1 MSAPPRSAIVI
12 GGGVVGSACALRL
25 ADAGLAVT
33 LVDDAP
39 ARRPA
44 SWGNAGHIAVEQ
56 VEPIASWATL
66 RSATRRHFARG
77 GALDLPVAAIGAWL
91 PFGLRLVAAATR
103 FDAGKAAL
111 TRLMAGALPAWRRLV
126 ADLGDASLLRED
138 GHFILWETAATAVAG
153 RAAWA
158 ATDTGTATIRDATSA
173 EIDALR
179 AQMTAPFAGA
189 VRCEG
194 SAQIADPTRLADALT
209 AALARAGVVRHTG
222 QAALVQRGDRVSV
235 AVAGDSLD
243 ADVVL
248 VAAGIG
254 SAALLGG
261 IGVRVPLI
269 AERGYHIEAPTSG
282 AMLPPRVFEDRSMI
296 VTRFG
301 DRLRAASFVEF
312 SRADLPP
319 DPRKWARLQAHVTE
333 LGLAFDGAAVPWFGS
348 RPTLPDYLPAI
359 GRSPATSNL
368 FCAFGHNHLGLTLA
382 AATAEIVA
390 AMIHGAPIDDAFAVS
405 RFSGAR

>member
-1 MSAPPRSAIVI
+1 MPISPPRTAIVI

-25 ADAGLAVT
+25 AGAGVAVT

-39 ARRPA
+39 ALRPA

-56 VEPIASWATL
+56 VEPIASWATV
-66 RSATRRHFARG
+66 RSAPRRHFARG

-91 PFGLRLVAAATR
+91 PFGLRLAAAATR
-103 FDAGKAAL
+103 FEAGKAAL
-111 TRLMAGALPAWRRLV
+111 TRLMAGAMPAWRRLA
-126 ADLGDASLLRED
+126 ADLGDSALLRED
-138 GHFILWETAATAVAG
+138 GHFILWETAATAAAG

-158 ATDTGTATIRDATSA
+158 ATDTGTATIRDATTG
-173 EIDALR
+173 ELEALR
-179 AQMTAPFAGA
+179 GAMGAPFAGA

-194 SAQIADPTRLADALT
+194 SAQIADPTRLAAALA
-209 AALARAGVVRHTG
+209 AALARAGVVRRTG
-222 QAALVQRGDRVSV
+222 QATLAQRGNRVSV
-235 AVAGDSLD
+235 AIGGDSLD

-248 VAAGIG
+248 VAAGVG
-254 SAALLGG
+254 SAVLLAG

-282 AMLPPRVFEDRSMI
+282 SMLPPRVFEDRSMI

-319 DPRKWARLQAHVTE
+319 DPRKWVRLERHVAE
-333 LGLAFDGAAVPWFGS
+333 LGLAFEGEVTPWYGS

-359 GRSPATSNL
+359 GRVPGSANL
-368 FCAFGHNHLGLTLA
+368 AAAFGHNHLGLTLSA
-382 AATAEIVA
+382 VTGEIVA
-390 AMIHGAPIDDAFAVS
+390 AMLVGGTSPDPAFS
-405 RFSGAR
+405 PLRF

>member
-1 MSAPPRSAIVI
+1 MSNSPRTAIVI

-25 ADAGLAVT
+25 AGAGVAVT

-39 ARRPA
+39 AQRPA

-66 RSATRRHFARG
+66 RSAPRRHFARG
-77 GALDLPVAAIGAWL
+77 GALDLPAAAIGAWL
-91 PFGLRLVAAATR
+91 PFGLRLAAAATR
-103 FDAGKAAL
+103 FEAGKAAL
-111 TRLMAGALPAWRRLV
+111 TRLMAGAMPAWRRLATDV
-126 ADLGDASLLRED
+126 GDAALLREE

-158 ATDTGTATIRDATSA
+158 ATDTGNATIRDATAA
-173 EIDALR
+173 ELEALR
-179 AQMTAPFAGA
+179 GAMGAPFAGA

-194 SAQIADPTRLADALT
+194 SAQIADQTRLADAL
-209 AALARAGVVRHTG
+209 AGALARAGVVRRSG
-222 QAALVQRGDRVSV
+222 QAMLVQHGDRVTV
-235 AVAGDSLD
+235 AAGGERLD

-248 VAAGIG
+248 AAAGIG

-301 DRLRAASFVEF
+301 NRLRAASFVEF

-319 DPRKWARLQAHVTE
+319 DPRKWARLQAHVAD
-333 LGLAFDGAAVPWFGS
+333 LGLAFEGEATPWYGS

-359 GRSPATSNL
+359 GRVTGTANL
-368 FCAFGHNHLGLTLA
+368 AAAFGHNHLGLTLSA
-382 AATAEIVA
+382 VTGEIVA
-390 AMIHGAPIDDAFAVS
+390 AMLVGDTAPDPAFALS
-405 RFSGAR
+405 RF

>member
-1 MSAPPRSAIVI
+1 M
-12 GGGVVGSACALRL
+12 VGSACALRL
-25 ADAGLAVT
+25 AGAGLAVA

-39 ARRPA
+39 AQRPA

-56 VEPIASWATL
+56 VEPIASFATL
-66 RSATRRHFARG
+66 RSAPRRHFARG
-77 GALDLPVAAIGAWL
+77 GALDLPLAAIGAWL
-91 PFGLRLVAAATR
+91 PFGLRLTAAATR
-103 FDAGKAAL
+103 FDAGKTAL
-111 TRLMAGALPAWRRLV
+111 TRLMAGALPAWRRL
-126 ADLGDASLLRED
+126 AGDLGDAELIRED
-138 GHFILWETAATAVAG
+138 GHFILWETEATAAAG

-158 ATDTGTATIRDATSA
+158 ATDTGTATIRDATST
-173 EIDALR
+173 EIAALR

-194 SAQIADPTRLADALT
+194 SAQIADPTRLADAL
-209 AALARAGVVRHTG
+209 AATLARSGVARHIG
-222 QAALVQRGDRVSV
+222 QAVLVRRGDRVSV
-235 AVAGDSLD
+235 KVAGDTLD

-254 SAALLGG
+254 SAALLAG

-282 AMLPPRVFEDRSMI
+282 APLPPRVFEDRSMI

-319 DPRKWARLQAHVTE
+319 DPRKWARLHAHVAE
-333 LGLAFDGAAVPWFGS
+333 LGLAFDGEAAPWYGS

-359 GRSPATSNL
+359 GRVPGTANL
-368 FCAFGHNHLGLTLA
+368 AAAFGHNHLGLTLSA
-382 AATAEIVA
+382 VTAEIIA
-390 AMIHGAPIDDAFAVS
+390 ALLVGAQASDPAFAPL
-405 RFSGAR
+405 RYR

>member
-1 MSAPPRSAIVI
+1 MSISPPRTAVVI
-12 GGGVVGSACALRL
+12 GGGVVGSACGLRL
-25 ADAGLAVT
+25 ADAGVAVT
-33 LVDDAP
+33 LIDDAP
-39 ARRPA
+39 AQRPA

-66 RSATRRHFARG
+66 RSAPRRHFARG

-91 PFGLRLVAAATR
+91 PFGLRLTAAATR

-111 TRLMAGALPAWRRLV
+111 TRLMAGAMPAWRRLAKDV
-126 ADLGDASLLRED
+126 GDAALLRED
-138 GHFILWETAATAVAG
+138 GHFILWETPASAAAG

-158 ATDTGTATIRDATSA
+158 ATDTGTASIRDATASELA
-173 EIDALR
+173 ALR
-179 AQMTAPFAGA
+179 GAMGAPFAGA

-194 SAQIADPTRLADALT
+194 SAQIADPTRLADALA
-209 AALARAGVVRHTG
+209 AALARAGVERRIGVATLVR
-222 QAALVQRGDRVSV
+222 RGDRVTV
-235 AVAGDSLD
+235 AVGGERLD
-243 ADVVL
+243 ADIVL

-269 AERGYHIEAPTSG
+269 AERGYHIEAATSG

-312 SRADLPP
+312 SRADRPP
-319 DPRKWARLQAHVTE
+319 DPRKWARLHAHVAG
-333 LGLAFDGAAVPWFGS
+333 LGLAFEGEVTPWYGS

-359 GRSPATSNL
+359 GRVAGTANL
-368 FCAFGHNHLGLTLA
+368 AAAFGHNHLGLTLSA
-382 AATAEIVA
+382 VTGDIVA
-390 AMIHGAPIDDAFAVS
+390 ALLMDGSAADSALAPP
-405 RFSGAR
+405 RFF

>member
-1 MSAPPRSAIVI
+1 MSNSPRTAIVI
-12 GGGVVGSACALRL
+12 GGGLVGSACALRL
-25 ADAGLAVT
+25 AGAGLAVT
-33 LVDDAP
+33 VIDDAP
-39 ARRPA
+39 KQRPA

-66 RSATRRHFARG
+66 RSAPRRHFARG

-91 PFGLRLVAAATR
+91 PFGLRLAAAATR

-111 TRLMAGALPAWRRLV
+111 TRLMAGAMPAWRRLA
-126 ADLGDASLLRED
+126 ADLGDAALLRED
-138 GHFILWETAATAVAG
+138 GHFILWETAATAAAG

-158 ATDTGTATIRDATSA
+158 ATDTGSATIREATA
-173 EIDALR
+173 TEIEVLR
-179 AQMTAPFAGA
+179 GAMGAAFAGA

-194 SAQIADPTRLADALT
+194 SAQIADQTQLAEALA
-209 AALARAGVVRHTG
+209 AALARAGVVRHLG
-222 QAALVQRGDRVSV
+222 AATLVKRGDRVTV
-235 AVAGDSLD
+235 EVGGEGLD

-254 SAALLGG
+254 SAALLAGV
-261 IGVRVPLI
+261 GVRVPLI

-301 DRLRAASFVEF
+301 NRLRAASFVEF

-319 DPRKWARLQAHVTE
+319 DPRKWARLQRHVAE
-333 LGLAFDGAAVPWFGS
+333 LGLAFEGEVTPWYGS

-359 GRSPATSNL
+359 GRVAGTANL
-368 FCAFGHNHLGLTLA
+368 AAAFGHNHLGLTLSA
-382 AATAEIVA
+382 VTGEIVA
-390 AMIHGAPIDDAFAVS
+390 YMLVGEAAPDPAFSTV
-405 RFSGAR
+405 RF